1 MGKGKSMA
9 EKLTLMLEI
18 FHESA
23 SFFTYAELE
32 KIAIKQKGITQQSCR
47 PVLDDLVSQAKVA
60 QEKVGTQTLYY
71 SLPSEQITR
80 RRRELR
86 RLDVETE
93 EARSA
98 IGNLEGRLKRK
109 REGQASEEE
118 RAAQM
123 QELQR
128 LKARKAELTEAVDA
142 SAATDPEYVRGLQAA
157 APTSLEGANRWTDNI
172 FVLRSHCQT
181 KFNTEPA
188 EFNQGLEKLGGL
200 KKAAEL
206 DYVE

>member
-47 PVLDDLVSQAKVA
+47 PVLDDLVSQAKVT
-60 QEKVGTQTLYY
+60 QEKVGTQTLYF

-86 RLDVETE
+86 RLDAETE

-123 QELQR
+123 QELSR
-128 LKARKAELTEAVDA
+128 LKARKAELTEAVEA

-200 KKAAEL
+200 KKASEL